1 MIEKKIE
8 FLPLFLRLLKNIQS
22 ISKQLESVKI
32 NKADIMKKRLS
43 YVSLLKIALNS
54 QLDYAKFHLNNWNL
68 GFISELY
75 QKRVS
80 IATIETLMEHNI
92 QKETLKYLSDEDFQA
107 MKISTIGDKLIL
119 RNLI

>member
-8 FLPLFLRLLKNIQS
+8 FLPLFHRLLKNIQS

-54 QLDYAKFHLNNWNL
+54 QLDYAKFNLNNWNL

>member
-1 MIEKKIE
+1 MIEKIE

-54 QLDYAKFHLNNWNL
+54 QLDYAKFNLNNWNL

>member
-1 MIEKKIE
+1 MIEKIE

-43 YVSLLKIALNS
+43 YVSHYRIDLNS
-54 QLDYAKFHLNNWNL
+54 QLDDAKFLLNNWNL
-68 GFISELY
+68 GFICELY

-80 IATIETLMEHNI
+80 IATIETLMKHNI